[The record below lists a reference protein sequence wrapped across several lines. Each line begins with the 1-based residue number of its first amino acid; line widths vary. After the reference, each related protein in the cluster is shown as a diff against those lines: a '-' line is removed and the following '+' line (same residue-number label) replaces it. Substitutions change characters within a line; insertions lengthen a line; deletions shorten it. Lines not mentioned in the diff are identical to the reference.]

1 MSGHTTKL
9 LKHIVHISK
18 LFCIAK

>member
-1 MSGHTTKL
+1 